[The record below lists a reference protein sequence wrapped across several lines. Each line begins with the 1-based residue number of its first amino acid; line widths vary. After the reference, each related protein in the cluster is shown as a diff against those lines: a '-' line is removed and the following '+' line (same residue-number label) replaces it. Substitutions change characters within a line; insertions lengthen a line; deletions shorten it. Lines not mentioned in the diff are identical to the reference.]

1 MFWPFYKFFK
11 VSGSRENKL
20 KNNSLSLSK
29 YSFCCDR
36 TGVRRVKHINL
47 LYDGFSINSKMAVK
61 VSYRAWSRGLLAN
74 DGKSRLAAQDCN
86 AGYGRVWTVL
96 NQQIDQAFIR
106 CRIREFHSTQVGQI
120 GARPHAV
127 VRKPNQQIR
136 RPKEKF
142 TPQLI
147 HGSIHPR
154 PLRVLRAGRYSQPT
168 HPS

>member
-1 MFWPFYKFFK
+1 MTVMILACAGRSDKS
-11 VSGSRENKL
+11 VSLWEQ
-20 KNNSLSLSK
+20 
-29 YSFCCDR
+29 
-36 TGVRRVKHINL
+36 
-47 LYDGFSINSKMAVK
+47 AE
-61 VSYRAWSRGLLAN
+61 
-74 DGKSRLAAQDCN
+74 
-86 AGYGRVWTVL
+86 VL
-96 NQQIDQAFIR
+96 PRN
-106 CRIREFHSTQVGQI
+106 QI

-154 PLRVLRAGRYSQPT
+154 PSRVLPAGRYSQPT